1 MDIGLVTVTLL
12 VAIRP
17 SVIRTK
23 IQYDSLTV
31 KLFLEFIFTRISL
44 DGLNFAG
51 AGIGLS
57 PEFADFDGSFHTSL
71 INLPQI

>member
-1 MDIGLVTVTLL
+1 MEIGLVTVTLFI
-12 VAIRP
+12 AIRP

-23 IQYDSLTV
+23 IQDDSLAV
-31 KLFLEFIFTRISL
+31 KLFLEFIFTTISL

-57 PEFADFDGSFHTSL
+57 PEFADFDGSFHTSANSL
-71 INLPQI
+71 TDF

>member
-1 MDIGLVTVTLL
+1 MEIGLVTVTLL

-23 IQYDSLTV
+23 IQYDSLAV
-31 KLFLEFIFTRISL
+31 QLFLEFIFTRISL

-57 PEFADFDGSFHTSL
+57 PKFSNFDSSFHTSL
-71 INLPQI
+71 NILTDF